1 MHEYRV
7 PKVAQFD
14 TRRARARVAKQVL
27 ELHIAMQ
34 DAQAM
39 KVAAVRVKRRRERTG
54 QEAEASVRMSV
65 PQTRRAVQG

>member
-14 TRRARARVAKQVL
+14 TRRACARVAKQVL

-39 KVAAVRVKRRRERTG
+39 KVAAVRVKRRERTG
-54 QEAEASVRMSV
+54 REAEASVRMSV
-65 PQTRRAVQG
+65 MQTRRAVQG